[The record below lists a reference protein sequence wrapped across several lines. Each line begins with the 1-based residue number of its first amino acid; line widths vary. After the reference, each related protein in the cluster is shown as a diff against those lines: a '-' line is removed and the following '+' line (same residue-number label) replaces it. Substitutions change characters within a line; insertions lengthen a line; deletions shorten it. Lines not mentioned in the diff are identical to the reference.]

1 MDETAPAVKGTI
13 KVVRNSEYTAV
24 VGGREAEFSL
34 VWDLYDDTEA
44 SYNISG
50 EWAGPI
56 TLYSDA
62 EDLQ

>member
-1 MDETAPAVKGTI
+1 MDEMAPAVKGTI
-13 KVVRNSEYTAV
+13 TVTRTSDFAAV
-24 VGGREAEFSL
+24 AGGREAQFSL